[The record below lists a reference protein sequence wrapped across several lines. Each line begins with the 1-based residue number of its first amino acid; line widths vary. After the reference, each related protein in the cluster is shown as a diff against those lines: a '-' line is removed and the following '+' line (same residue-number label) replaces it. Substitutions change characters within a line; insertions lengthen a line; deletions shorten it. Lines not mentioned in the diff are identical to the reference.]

1 MGGPNVNVYT
11 YSEARQK
18 LASVL
23 DQAARGEPVRI
34 RRKDGQSFLIQLE
47 ARSSSPLDVAGLD
60 LDIGADEIVS
70 MVRESRRTEYHV
82 ADEEREYVTIAPDG
96 KATLQGT
103 DVTVAQILEE
113 LAAGPGPDE
122 IARQRPGLT
131 RAAVE
136 AAIRYAA
143 ERVR

>member
-1 MGGPNVNVYT
+1 MNVYT

-34 RRKDGQSFLIQLE
+34 RRKDGQSFVIQLE

-60 LDIGADEIVS
+60 LDIGTDEIVS
-70 MVRESRRTEYHV
+70 MVRESRRTESHLST
-82 ADEEREYVTIAPDG
+82 DERAYVTIAPDG
-96 KATLQGT
+96 TATLQGT
-103 DVTVAQILEE
+103 DTTVAEILED

-143 ERVR
+143 DRMRQ